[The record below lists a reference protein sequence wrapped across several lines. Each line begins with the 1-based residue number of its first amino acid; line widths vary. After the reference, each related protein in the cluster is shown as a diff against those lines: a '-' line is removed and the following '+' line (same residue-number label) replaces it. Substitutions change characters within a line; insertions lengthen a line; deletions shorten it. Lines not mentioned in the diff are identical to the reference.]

1 MDSDFC
7 VVVNDGASGVV
18 IDGEL
23 GHTNMLQCL
32 NHSCDPNAELRF
44 AWADGCWHA
53 VFYTICDIEPVCART
68 LIVYLN
74 MNHICRP
81 CTIGASLSH
90 TLLLLLLLLRW

>member
-23 GHTNMLQCL
+23 GHTTMLQCL

-74 MNHICRP
+74 MNHINKVSMFIRNNINQYKCQ
-81 CTIGASLSH
+81 H
-90 TLLLLLLLLRW
+90 YDW